1 MPTFARALRVRK
13 GDGVYTMV
21 TSPLRAF
28 LVSAAVSPCSRA
40 FPAVGT
46 PSLLWV
52 LSSRAWQDKVFSSG
66 WLSLRSCLG
75 AAELFLVASERCR
88 GERAGFQ
95 GAQSP
100 WASGGWCFFGAFPL
114 LSSGRG
120 FLYSHGQTAI
130 RKRQGKSLRLH
141 YDVFG
146 SRRGTST
153 LNLQSGLFW
162 CSATVARVRRS
173 KAFLKS

>member
-1 MPTFARALRVRK
+1 MRTR
-13 GDGVYTMV
+13 
-21 TSPLRAF
+21 
-28 LVSAAVSPCSRA
+28 
-40 FPAVGT
+40 
-46 PSLLWV
+46 SLLWV
-52 LSSRAWQDKVFSSG
+52 LSSRAWQYTRFLVVVG
-66 WLSLRSCLG
+66 CLCEVAWERPSC
-75 AAELFLVASERCR
+75 FLVASERCR

-153 LNLQSGLFW
+153 LNLQSGLFK
-162 CSATVARVRRS
+162 AQRRERECAVPKPVS
-173 KAFLKS
+173 SQSHPFSLLAQKPSFQPADVDFSH

>member
-1 MPTFARALRVRK
+1 MPSDTRLHAIDCSGSVLPTGGVRLW
-13 GDGVYTMV
+13 GHGRCYGFCQAGLGRT
-21 TSPLRAF
+21 RF
-28 LVSAAVSPCSRA
+28 LVV
-40 FPAVGT
+40 VGCLCEVAWER
-46 PSLLWV
+46 PS
-52 LSSRAWQDKVFSSG
+52 
-66 WLSLRSCLG
+66 C
-75 AAELFLVASERCR
+75 FLVASERCR

-100 WASGGWCFFGAFPL
+100 WASGGWCFCGAFPL